1 MQVAEKDGEGEGE
14 EEPGGGGA
22 GVDTG
27 CPSDTGSPSP
37 LTCGAVRGEA
47 TSEEA
52 PFRAPVVPFGAT
64 SDADDSRLE
73 ECLQKKQKLKVSRGV
88 TQTSDAEALEEEG
101 GGVLSR
107 SEGALEECL
116 RRDSRGMA
124 QAPEGLAHNPS
135 MPIGHGPTPPSPPSA
150 PVLSLS
156 LVIHTHS
163 PRMSHSTDACEHSP
177 HSTWLPFS
185 ES

>member
-1 MQVAEKDGEGEGE
+1 
-14 EEPGGGGA
+14 
-22 GVDTG
+22 VDTG